1 NTVNVTT
8 ASPSRGSSP
17 TRPQSEYTPIGVT
30 TSSVAITPE
39 SRAIARSGRFC
50 LASART
56 SAVHVTSYAA
66 PISARYGGGA
76 SGDTCGRA
84 HPTTDNVNPM
94 ITSLPRVVV
103 DATVSSDEP
112 LDTSLVH
119 LVQRLQPRPRGE
131 RDPLRHR
138 RIRREDNLARVL
150 PHDRAQLVDDLGA
163 RAVVLD
169 HDSACLEVVD

>member
-1 NTVNVTT
+1 MVSTRLASKRPVEAHEYTGLLLRLPDEPLRCACVRMLELICSRVAAPSGSANTV
-8 ASPSRGSSP
+8 
-17 TRPQSEYTPIGVT
+17 
-30 TSSVAITPE
+30 
-39 SRAIARSGRFC
+39 
-50 LASART
+50 
-56 SAVHVTSYAA
+56 
-66 PISARYGGGA
+66 
-76 SGDTCGRA
+76 
-84 HPTTDNVNPM
+84 NVNPM

-163 RAVVLD
+163 CAVVLD
-169 HDSACLEVVD
+169 HD